1 MLAVREIEVTRVKTN
16 KSKKKKLK
24 KLKKWLQ
31 CLKMEEDKNM
41 KKKILRGSVFNGK
54 SCVLCQTTN

>member
-41 KKKILRGSVFNGK
+41 KKNITRECF
-54 SCVLCQTTN
+54 